1 MRRISAFAA
10 GLALAACPAAAE
22 RWTGRIATYYW
33 KTGLALDSTLQGAP
47 VEDYEGPFS
56 EIGWYA
62 LPLVGELRKGR
73 HSLWAEYIGVSISD
87 QAGPYFGILD
97 PDMRLYG
104 NMAALSYG
112 YAFHDSPSMR
122 AELVAGARYW
132 NVNFDIELGSAG
144 QVRTSERD
152 TVPFVGVYGETALS
166 DRWQLAGTLTAGGY
180 SAGVIETQFDL
191 RVDARYRL
199 RGGVWATAG
208 YRHLQVGFDDPE
220 LSELRIFGPT
230 LGLEWHF

>member
-1 MRRISAFAA
+1 MLA
-10 GLALAACPAAAE
+10 GLTLAACPATAE

-33 KTGLALDSTLQGAP
+33 QTGLAVDSTLQGAP

-62 LPLVGELRKGR
+62 LPLVGELRYGR
-73 HSLWAEYIGVSISD
+73 HSFWAEFIGVSISD
-87 QAGPYFGILD
+87 AAGPYFGILD

-104 NMAALSYG
+104 AMSALAYG
-112 YAFHDSPSMR
+112 YAFHNSPTAR

-132 NVNFDIELGSAG
+132 DVNFEMDLGPLGRLKA
-144 QVRTSERD
+144 SERD
-152 TVPFVGVYGETALS
+152 TVPFVGVYGEAALS

-180 SAGVIETQFDL
+180 SAGAIDTQFDL
-191 RVDARYRL
+191 RLDARYRL
-199 RGGVWATAG
+199 SGGFWATAG
-208 YRHLQVGFDDPE
+208 YRHLQVGFDDPAF
-220 LSELRIFGPT
+220 SELRIFGPT